1 MAKRPK
7 VDEDKKCEGK
17 EDDANKDTNIRANN
31 ITIEDIICKVIL
43 FCSKEINRHPDA
55 IKLELIPC
63 LIKESKH
70 LALGKVDLMKF
81 RYLSNSQ
88 LTFLLTTF
96 KDCIKIKVD
105 HLVANDLLFKYL
117 QNFKKLKKLTIFISE
132 NDNFTSLIHPPLLA
146 VTSIKIVAKQGPSW
160 DDSVEK
166 ILDQC
171 PMTTKISILGGN
183 FSLASCIKT
192 QAKEIHSLSL
202 YNVKMLPQN
211 KNAFISTLRDC
222 KNLKN
227 LKLITTKSYLSNVTF
242 HRTIRDFLS
251 VFILPNSTIKSLTFT
266 LNQYDEHNVDNL
278 LNLTELEE
286 LTIFYSA
293 QYESKNLTELLK
305 ILKRIPNIKTTF
317 KEYYFTSEIGVPIS
331 SLYICVLKDRS
342 HKYKEYII
350 HNCLHAKVIP
360 VINFDKL
367 IKT

>member
-17 EDDANKDTNIRANN
+17 ENDANKDTNIRANN

-166 ILDQC
+166 ILDQSNDNKDIDFGWKLLSRFLHKNTSQRN
-171 PMTTKISILGGN
+171 PL
-183 FSLASCIKT
+183 IKFI
-192 QAKEIHSLSL
+192 QC
-202 YNVKMLPQN
+202 QN
-211 KNAFISTLRDC
+211 A
-222 KNLKN
+222 
-227 LKLITTKSYLSNVTF
+227 
-242 HRTIRDFLS
+242 
-251 VFILPNSTIKSLTFT
+251 P
-266 LNQYDEHNVDNL
+266 
-278 LNLTELEE
+278 
-286 LTIFYSA
+286 
-293 QYESKNLTELLK
+293 SKQ
-305 ILKRIPNIKTTF
+305 KR
-317 KEYYFTSEIGVPIS
+317 
-331 SLYICVLKDRS
+331 
-342 HKYKEYII
+342 
-350 HNCLHAKVIP
+350 LH
-360 VINFDKL
+360 INFTRLQKFEKPK
-367 IKT
+367 INYN